1 MELQEKEE
9 DKGESHK
16 RTMIRK
22 STKIKD
28 VRLRLQC
35 IEEKT
40 PLQFMF
46 K

>member
-28 VRLRLQC
+28 VRPRLQ
-35 IEEKT
+35 
-40 PLQFMF
+40 LY
-46 K
+46 